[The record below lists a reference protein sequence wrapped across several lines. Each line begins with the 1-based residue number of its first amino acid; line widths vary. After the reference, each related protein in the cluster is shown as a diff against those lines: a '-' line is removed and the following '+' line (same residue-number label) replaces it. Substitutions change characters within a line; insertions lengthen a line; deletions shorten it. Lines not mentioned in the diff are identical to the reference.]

1 MPPLAGRLKLP
12 YAVLL
17 ALVGCAIGWSAQ
29 HHGWVPPVLDEFLSI
44 FNNFEISSETFLI
57 VFLPVLLFETALAMN
72 VRRLIDDLGPILLL
86 AIVAVFVSTACVGV
100 VLAQFSGFSLEICL
114 ILGAIVATTDPAAV
128 VGIGQPGGRSPPTTC
143 YWGQCQTAPKLRN
156 VSLRRDLHTVTD

>member
-1 MPPLAGRLKLP
+1 MSTGSVVFGFAGLLALICFMPPLAGRLKLP

-17 ALVGCAIGWSAQ
+17 AIVGCAIGLSSQ
-29 HHGWVPPVLDEFLSI
+29 YHHRMPPVLGEFLSFFKLI
-44 FNNFEISSETFLI
+44 EISSDTFLI

-86 AIVAVFVSTACVGV
+86 AIVAVFASTACVGL
-100 VLAQFSGFSLEICL
+100 VLAHFSGFSLVICL

-128 VGIGQPGGRSPPTTC
+128 VGIF
-143 YWGQCQTAPKLRN
+143 K
-156 VSLRRDLHTVTD
+156 